1 MLMPCLL
8 CDLKLDASVDGYVP
22 HDGEVKHFET
32 AAVLRDHLVES
43 HSKFVARALLAPDVT
58 DKAHFW
64 LLANIEYNTNIKPS
78 DDEGLLSNELAA
90 SFFDVGDS
98 ALAMGV
104 QPITNDY
111 LFGSDEGTP
120 PKPNRRKRKPLRIDD
135 LANKLQPDGKRLD
148 SLFGNEATLEN
159 SLFESLL
166 LEEPSEAAVV
176 PNGSRAVRKSTC
188 QVCHVDVCTTARQR
202 HVYQIHLR
210 VSNLFQCSACDY
222 TNNNS
227 VWEMRKHCTAVH
239 QGGAQPIS
247 NEELHKQDIQGSS
260 SSCDEGTQNSAA
272 EESGSQNGTY
282 EDGVAFDLDDETGSS
297 QPPDGLVIDDRTC
310 HICWEESRYPGRH
323 IAQKHLKKPLYEC
336 PVCEGFGSY
345 ESCTVTKHITKVHPL
360 HCDTPPISN
369 LERFADEIRDLQARC
384 FPNRP
389 MKLVRPHAGSRPR
402 ERHICQLCKTQ
413 VAQSDR
419 QRHVY
424 HRHLQRQRIFEC
436 PLCNFAS
443 NYDVHRVKWH
453 IKWMHKE
460 DATIEPAFLRE
471 EIDRLNEQ
479 CFPGWQHRRRPF
491 WWLDTDEAE
500 KRVEQVKQKIR
511 CETKEDDATQ
521 SIAAISP
528 SPSTE
533 KMVVAKSTARDS
545 EWTCQFSSMR
555 PNLWTHLDFT
565 LGKNTVFNQFFKTTS
580 ADLFYLGLQL
590 CKKEFKPS
598 SNFLRHV
605 AKDHL
610 NIPLYQ
616 CPVCEGHGGQD
627 AYEIR
632 SHMLK
637 VHGSIQMDPIS
648 NLEEHANEI
657 QTVYQQC
664 FPGRKLKNLPIE
676 KKQTHE
682 SKTYD
687 DPRVQCRECGQ
698 EMKTEDRQIHVYR
711 HHLKEPRLYEC
722 PLCDFAHHACS
733 SDVKAHIK
741 YAHRENAHLTPKANL
756 LEFSKEISEWNLRC
770 FPGWINRRLPAAAL
784 EDFNRCRIC
793 DVEVRQTS
801 RHIAEV
807 HLKMSLHQ
815 CPVCDYGAAE
825 SRLVRRHM
833 KNNHKK
839 KEVKGLE
846 PIANVV
852 EHRQAFSELH
862 DQCFPGRPKRLSNI
876 TISDEGRR
884 AKCRQ
889 CGATISRKRRLTHLL
904 ERHLKRN
911 VYRCSKCDFASMHDE
926 NEVNIHIKDEHEG
939 TAEVVNDL
947 KKYKSEVEPLATSCF
962 IDWQLRV

>member
-1 MLMPCLL
+1 MPVMLMPCLL
-8 CDLKLDASVDGYVP
+8 CDLKLDKAEGGDDTTDTDAV
-22 HDGEVKHFET
+22 HFET
-32 AAVLRDHLVES
+32 AAILRDHLVEC
-43 HSKFVARALLAPDVT
+43 HSKFVSRALLAPDVT

-64 LLANIEYNTNIKPS
+64 LLANIEYNTNIKTNE
-78 DDEGLLSNELAA
+78 DEGLLTSDLSSSLFDGDVVDSGLAL
-90 SFFDVGDS
+90 GI
-98 ALAMGV
+98 
-104 QPITNDY
+104 QQITNDY
-111 LFGSDEGTP
+111 LFGTEETP
-120 PKPNRRKRKPLRIDD
+120 TAKSNRRKRKPLRIDD
-135 LANKLQPDGKRLD
+135 LANKLQPVAKRSELFFNGNSSTDG
-148 SLFGNEATLEN
+148 SLFDGFILDDSA
-159 SLFESLL
+159 ES
-166 LEEPSEAAVV
+166 AVV
-176 PNGSRAVRKSTC
+176 PNGSKAVRKSTC
-188 QVCHVDVCTTARQR
+188 QICCVDVCTTARQR

-210 VSNLFQCSACDY
+210 VANLFQCSACEY

-227 VWEMRKHCTAVH
+227 IWEMRKHCTAVH
-239 QGGAQPIS
+239 QGEAHPIS
-247 NEELHKQDIQGSS
+247 NEELHKQDIQAWNQKCFPDWKLKRTAFWWRNEEETAGDQGSS
-260 SSCDEGTQNSAA
+260 SSFDGASQNSLLDDSPTQNGFDEGLSFDIDDEA
-272 EESGSQNGTY
+272 
-282 EDGVAFDLDDETGSS
+282 GVA
-297 QPPDGLVIDDRTC
+297 QPPDGAIVDDRTC

-345 ESCTVTKHITKVHPL
+345 ESCTVTKHINKVHPQ

-369 LERFADEIRDLQARC
+369 LERFADEIRDLQSRC

-402 ERHICQLCKTQ
+402 ERHICQLCNTQ

-424 HRHLQRQRIFEC
+424 HRHLKRQRIFEC

-460 DATIEPAFLRE
+460 DTNAEPLSHENDFRD
-471 EIDRLNEQ
+471 EIDKLNEQ

-491 WWLDTDEAE
+491 WWLDSDEAE
-500 KRVEQVKQKIR
+500 KRAEQVKLKIKA
-511 CETKEDDATQ
+511 ESKPEEPAHNEAPPTVDKEKEKV
-521 SIAAISP
+521 P
-528 SPSTE
+528 SKVTVP
-533 KMVVAKSTARDS
+533 AKDS
-545 EWTCQFSSMR
+545 EWTCM
-555 PNLWTHLDFT
+555 
-565 LGKNTVFNQFFKTTS
+565 
-580 ADLFYLGLQL
+580 L

-637 VHGSIQMDPIS
+637 VHGGVQVDPIS
-648 NLEEHANEI
+648 NLEEHAEEI
-657 QTVYQQC
+657 QAVYQQC
-664 FPGRKLKNLPIE
+664 FPGRKLKNLPLE
-676 KKQTHE
+676 KKLSQDL
-682 SKTYD
+682 KTYD

-741 YAHRENAHLTPKANL
+741 YAHRENAHLAPKANL

-784 EDFNRCRIC
+784 EDFNRCRVC
-793 DVEVRQTS
+793 DIEVRQTS

-815 CPVCDYGAAE
+815 CPLCDYGAAE

-833 KNNHKK
+833 KNNHRK
-839 KEVKGLE
+839 KEVRGLE

-852 EHRQAFSELH
+852 EHRAAFSELH

-904 ERHLKRN
+904 ERHLKKP
-911 VYRCSKCDFASMHDE
+911 VYRCSACDYESMHDE
-926 NEVNIHIKDEHEG
+926 NAVTMHIRDVHNGE
-939 TAEVVNDL
+939 AEMINDL
-947 KKYKSEVEPLATSCF
+947 VKYKEEVEPMASSCF
-962 IDWQLRV
+962 LDWQLRV